1 MGTGIVSILLRAM
14 SEQPSNNTPISWLHI
29 LSLVF
34 FILNIFLFV
43 VFLLLSIARYTLYPF
58 LWNRMLADASQA
70 LFLGTFPMGFSTIV
84 TVGVAVCGDD
94 AVNVWWGLWWVNMVV
109 AVIIALILPFLVYV
123 LPLEQICQGTLQ
135 MFAHRTDILHRMST
149 HHSPLSSITA
159 IYLLPLVSPIVGSS
173 AGAVV
178 VSFLPNPIHA
188 LWTITTCYTLWGIGV
203 PMAFVVLV
211 IYTHRLTVHNLPPR
225 ETIVSVFLPVGF
237 LGQGGYVAMML
248 GKASMDVFP
257 KVGTLG
263 TASELD
269 SSSATSPL
277 QGHAVGERAGEV
289 LYIVGWLVA
298 LIMWGFGLA
307 WLFLAVASISRSRF
321 PFNMGWW
328 GFTFPIGVFAMST
341 MTLGREMPSLFF
353 EITGIVSLVD
363 LL

>member
-1 MGTGIVSILLRAM
+1 
-14 SEQPSNNTPISWLHI
+14 
-29 LSLVF
+29 
-34 FILNIFLFV
+34 
-43 VFLLLSIARYTLYPF
+43 
-58 LWNRMLADASQA
+58 MLADASQA

-94 AVNVWWGLWWVNMVV
+94 AVNIWWGLWWVNIVV
-109 AVIIALILPFLVYV
+109 AVVIALVLPFLVYV
-123 LPLEQICQGTLQ
+123 LPLKQLSQGILQIFEQV
-135 MFAHRTDILHRMST
+135 ADILHRMST

-159 IYLLPLVSPIVGSS
+159 IYLLPLVSPIVASS

-178 VSFLPNPIHA
+178 ASFLPNPVHA
-188 LWTITTCYTLWGIGV
+188 LWTITTCYALWGIGV

-257 KVGTLG
+257 MTGTLG

-269 SSSATSPL
+269 SSGATFL
-277 QGHAVGERAGEV
+277 LEGDAVGARAGEV

-298 LIMWGFGLA
+298 MTMWGFGLA

-328 GFTFPIGVFAMST
+328 GFTFPIGVYAMST
-341 MTLGREMPSLFF
+341 MTLGKEMPSMFF
-353 EITGIVSLVD
+353 EVTGIVSLANP
-363 LL
+363 L